1 MFSYIA
7 TYMDKKDRPL
17 IAIGNKEYINQ
28 LNREYKQ
35 RVNVLIISHSQQWL
49 DEIMSLEQEELQMV
63 LEQYMEDNE
72 LLVDRPN

>member
-35 RVNVLIISHSQQWL
+35 RVNVLIISHSQQRR

>member
-1 MFSYIA
+1 MLSYIA

-17 IAIGNKEYINQ
+17 IAVGNKEYINQ

-35 RVNVLIISHSQQWL
+35 RVNILVISHSQKWR
-49 DEIMSLEQEELQMV
+49 DEMMSLEQEELQMV

>member
-1 MFSYIA
+1 MLSYIA

-17 IAIGNKEYINQ
+17 IAVGNKEYIDQ

-35 RVNVLIISHSQQWL
+35 RVNILVISHSQKWR
-49 DEIMSLEQEELQMV
+49 DEMMSLEQEELQMV

>member
-1 MFSYIA
+1 MLSYIA

-17 IAIGNKEYINQ
+17 IAVGNKEYIDQ

-35 RVNVLIISHSQQWL
+35 RVNILVISHSQKWR
-49 DEIMSLEQEELQMV
+49 DEMMSLEQEELQMV

-72 LLVDRPN
+72 LLVYRPN

>member
-1 MFSYIA
+1 MLSYIA

-17 IAIGNKEYINQ
+17 IAVGNKEYIDQ

-35 RVNVLIISHSQQWL
+35 RVNVLVISHSQKWR